1 MISFCRSLKNLPVK
15 GNKGDVFSHPDVVCD
30 AMKNKIEAGAL
41 EKLRPRRRTKSICSG
56 STYRIERAK
65 LNLIDKDWKSDVT
78 TIEIDTEQFNVS
90 NPRAEDV
97 DWTNQASIDANKS
110 TQTKK
115 ETPERVN
122 NYFLRVE
129 KNNFGFFFS
138 QLRLD
143 TKLKKYS
150 RASGGE
156 HVQLSSGTRNRNLM
170 SASE

>member
-30 AMKNKIEAGAL
+30 AMKNKIEAGAQ

-78 TIEIDTEQFNVS
+78 TIEIDAEQFNVS
-90 NPRAEDV
+90 KPGAEDV

-110 TQTKK
+110 TITKK

-129 KNNFGFFFS
+129 KSIFGFFFS

>member
-30 AMKNKIEAGAL
+30 AMKNKIEAGAQ

-78 TIEIDTEQFNVS
+78 TIEIDAEQFNVS
-90 NPRAEDV
+90 NPGAEDV

-122 NYFLRVE
+122 NYFLYVE
-129 KNNFGFFFS
+129 KKVFLVSFS
-138 QLRLD
+138 
-143 TKLKKYS
+143 
-150 RASGGE
+150 A
-156 HVQLSSGTRNRNLM
+156 N
-170 SASE
+170 